1 MSRSPSRGLR
11 HGLKLALAAGALL
24 LGGCAELQLAEPSL
38 GAVKP
43 AFDAGDV
50 HRSQVAQLVDAE
62 APLLTSQ
69 QRADIVDILLQV
81 EQEHGL
87 DAFLLAGL
95 VHQESSWNPRAVSRT
110 GALGLMQ
117 LFPAAG
123 RDTAERLGIPWLGRK
138 SLLDPV
144 TNVRLGT
151 GYLASMDQLFDGLPL
166 ALAAYNVGPACV
178 QKLLARGRKPSLAF
192 SSRVLSRR
200 DDLRRHYGPEGFA
213 MAASAARYAER

>member
-1 MSRSPSRGLR
+1 
-11 HGLKLALAAGALL
+11 LALTASALL
-24 LGGCAELQLAEPSL
+24 LGGCAELRLAEPSL
-38 GAVKP
+38 AAVKP

-50 HRSQVAQLVDAE
+50 HRSQVAALVDAE
-62 APLLTSQ
+62 APLLSPQ
-69 QRADIVDILLQV
+69 QRSEIVEILLQV

-95 VHQESSWNPRAVSRT
+95 IQQESSWNPRAVSRT

-123 RDTAERLGIPWLGRK
+123 RDTADQLGIPWLGRK

-166 ALAAYNVGPACV
+166 ALAAYNVGPGCV
-178 QKLLARGRKPSLAF
+178 QKTLARGRKPGLAF
-192 SSRVLSRR
+192 ANRVLSRR
-200 DDLRRHYGPEGFA
+200 DDLRRRYGPEAFA
-213 MAASAARYAER
+213 LAASAAHYAER